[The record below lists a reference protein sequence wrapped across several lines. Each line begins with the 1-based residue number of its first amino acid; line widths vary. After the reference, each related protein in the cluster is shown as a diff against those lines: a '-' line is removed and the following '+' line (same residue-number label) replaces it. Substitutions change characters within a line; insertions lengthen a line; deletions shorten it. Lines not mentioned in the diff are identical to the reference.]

1 MNKKKHF
8 GKAYIVLI
16 LFLTYVPIVISTVY
30 SFNESKL
37 STKWDGFSLKWY
49 DRLFS
54 DKTMFEAFAN
64 SIILAVA
71 ACILAVLIAMPA
83 AVLFHKK
90 QGGFGRSMEFISN
103 MPVMIPEIILGMA
116 YLSIFSLMEL
126 PFGIVTLIIAH
137 TTFCVPYVYS
147 QLRAG
152 LSRVDDSLVDAAKD
166 LGANSYRAFMD
177 ITLPLLRPALMSGML
192 LSFAMSFD
200 DVVIS
205 IFVTGPGVT
214 LLPVKVYT
222 KLKTG
227 ITPEINAL
235 NTIVLIVIFI
245 ILIIR
250 MFYLKLANKKIN
262 VEKGV

>member
-1 MNKKKHF
+1 MRTKNRF

-16 LFLTYVPIVISTVY
+16 LFLTYIPIVISTVY
-30 SFNESKL
+30 SFNESKI
-37 STKWDGFSLKWY
+37 STKWSGFSLKWY
-49 DRLFS
+49 ERLLTDRS
-54 DKTMFEAFAN
+54 MFEAFAN
-64 SIILAVA
+64 SILLATA
-71 ACILAVLIAMPA
+71 SCILSVLISMPA
-83 AVLFHKK
+83 AVLFHQRQSRLAKIV
-90 QGGFGRSMEFISN
+90 EFISN
-103 MPVMIPEIILGMA
+103 MPIMIPEIILGMA

-126 PFGIVTLIIAH
+126 PFGMLTLIIAH

-166 LGANSYRAFMD
+166 LGAGSYRAFMD
-177 ITLPLLRPALMSGML
+177 ITLPLLRPALLSGML

-205 IFVTGPGVT
+205 IFVTGPRTT

-235 NTIVLIVIFI
+235 NTIVLIVI
-245 ILIIR
+245 ILILLISG
-250 MFYLKLANKKIN
+250 LKTGVAGTKKRDLD
-262 VEKGV
+262 

>member
-1 MNKKKHF
+1 MNKTKHF
-8 GKAYIVLI
+8 GKAYILLI
-16 LFLTYVPIVISTVY
+16 LCLTYIPIVISTIY

-37 STKWDGFSLKWY
+37 STKWSGFSLKWY
-49 DRLFS
+49 ERLFH
-54 DKTMFEAFAN
+54 DRAMFEALAN
-64 SIILAVA
+64 SILLAVA
-71 ACILAVLIAMPA
+71 ACLLSVLIAMPA
-83 AVLFHKK
+83 ALIFHKK
-90 QGGFGRSMEFISN
+90 QSGFGKMVEFISN

-116 YLSIFSLMEL
+116 YLSIFSFMRL
-126 PFGIVTLIIAH
+126 PFGFVTLLTAH

-152 LSRVDDSLVDAAKD
+152 LSRVDTSLVDAAKD
-166 LGANSYRAFMD
+166 LGAGSYRAFMD
-177 ITLPLLRPALMSGML
+177 IILPLLMPAVMSGML

-205 IFVTGPGVT
+205 IFVSGAKMT

-235 NTIVLIVIFI
+235 NTIVLIVIMLILFI
-245 ILIIR
+245 RGL
-250 MFYLKLANKKIN
+250 YLGFINKTNIQ
-262 VEKGV
+262 KGEE

>member
-1 MNKKKHF
+1 MKKNKHF
-8 GKAYIVLI
+8 GKSYIVLI
-16 LFLTYVPIVISTVY
+16 LFLTYVPIIISTVY
-30 SFNESKL
+30 SFNASKL
-37 STKWDGFSLKWY
+37 TTKWGGFSFKWY
-49 DRLFS
+49 DTLFH
-54 DKTMFEAFAN
+54 DRAMFEAFMN
-64 SIILAVA
+64 SILLAVS
-71 ACILAVLIAMPA
+71 ACVLSVLIAMPA
-83 AVLFHKK
+83 AMLFHKK
-90 QGGFGRSMEFISN
+90 QTGLGKIMEFISN

-116 YLSIFSLMEL
+116 YLSIFSLMRL
-126 PFGIVTLIIAH
+126 PFGMLTLIIAH

-166 LGANSYRAFMD
+166 LGAGPYRAFVD
-177 ITLPLLRPALMSGML
+177 VSFPLLRPALMSGML

-205 IFVTGPGVT
+205 IFVTGAKMS

-235 NTIVLIVIFI
+235 NTVVMVVII
-245 ILIIR
+245 MILLIR
-250 MFYLKLANKKIN
+250 MLYLNFINKKTKI
-262 VEKGV
+262 EKGV

>member
-1 MNKKKHF
+1 MKKNKHF
-8 GKAYIVLI
+8 GKSYIVLI
-16 LFLTYVPIVISTVY
+16 LFLTYVPIIISTVY
-30 SFNESKL
+30 SFNASKL
-37 STKWDGFSLKWY
+37 TTKWGGFSFKWY
-49 DRLFS
+49 DTLFH
-54 DKTMFEAFAN
+54 DRAMFEAFMN
-64 SIILAVA
+64 SILLAA
-71 ACILAVLIAMPA
+71 SACVLSVLIAMPA
-83 AVLFHKK
+83 AMLFHKK
-90 QGGFGRSMEFISN
+90 QTGLGKIMEFISN

-116 YLSIFSLMEL
+116 YLSIFSLMRL
-126 PFGIVTLIIAH
+126 PFGMLTLIIAH

-166 LGANSYRAFMD
+166 LGAGPYRAFVD
-177 ITLPLLRPALMSGML
+177 VSLPLLRPALMSGML

-205 IFVTGPGVT
+205 IFVTGAKMS

-235 NTIVLIVIFI
+235 NTVVMVVII
-245 ILIIR
+245 MILLIR
-250 MFYLKLANKKIN
+250 MLYLNFINKKTKI
-262 VEKGV
+262 EKGV

>member
-1 MNKKKHF
+1 MKKNKHF
-8 GKAYIVLI
+8 GKSYIVLI
-16 LFLTYVPIVISTVY
+16 LFLTYVPIIISTVY
-30 SFNESKL
+30 SFNASKL
-37 STKWDGFSLKWY
+37 TTKWGGFSFKWY
-49 DRLFS
+49 DTLFH
-54 DKTMFEAFAN
+54 DRAMFEAFMN
-64 SIILAVA
+64 SILLAVS
-71 ACILAVLIAMPA
+71 ACVLSVLIAMPA
-83 AVLFHKK
+83 AMLFHKK
-90 QGGFGRSMEFISN
+90 QTGLGKIMEFISN

-116 YLSIFSLMEL
+116 YLSIFSLMRL
-126 PFGIVTLIIAH
+126 PFGMLTLIIAH

-166 LGANSYRAFMD
+166 LGAGPYRAFVD
-177 ITLPLLRPALMSGML
+177 VSLPLLRPALMSGML

-205 IFVTGPGVT
+205 IFVTGAKMS

-235 NTIVLIVIFI
+235 NTVVMVVII
-245 ILIIR
+245 MILLIR
-250 MFYLKLANKKIN
+250 MLYLNFINKKTKI
-262 VEKGV
+262 EKGV